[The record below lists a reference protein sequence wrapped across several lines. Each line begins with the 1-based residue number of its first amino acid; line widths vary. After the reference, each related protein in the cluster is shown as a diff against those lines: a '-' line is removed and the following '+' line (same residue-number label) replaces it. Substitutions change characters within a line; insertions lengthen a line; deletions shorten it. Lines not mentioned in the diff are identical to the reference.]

1 MSRVIITVLVLA
13 ITWLVVGSIDE
24 DKFDDQGLLASIAP
38 PFEGRNGYDEVEVF
52 TASYEETPCNRV
64 SKKDIAQLMYGGGQ
78 GKEDLE
84 KIRHKL
90 KLHLKTAQS
99 AAQSD
104 YFKFDSSGGVTD
116 LPNYIDLMNVNR
128 ALLVESYYSYTSGDN
143 NAALDHIKDSIKYV
157 ELLKRDKNYYLIS
170 YMIGVAMQ
178 EEVLRWVYQFSYQAN
193 LDATQFQLINTL
205 LNSVSSIESDEFE
218 KSPAGELQFGRALL
232 VKRQDMT
239 LAERVE
245 EMVVL
250 DEVSWDNWPAAV
262 VDSVFSPYALHVNE
276 VSNELASVLFDIT
289 KEIPEF
295 CKNVSFPKIEDEAR
309 SAAWEI
315 LLPNSF
321 GNGNEV
327 LYSYYTGYLNR
338 RCAFDNLL
346 QATKIKIAMLRY
358 QQDKHSSLE
367 ILSDLVPDYLPVVPI
382 DRFTGEVLRYSKS
395 QQWLYG
401 AGSNFTYDGGAED
414 AIYRPGD
421 CREGTACLENP
432 TFPLAPLEN
441 LIAEAD

>member
-13 ITWLVVGSIDE
+13 VAWIVVGSIDE
-24 DKFDDQGLLASIAP
+24 DKFDDQDLLALIAP
-38 PFEGRNGYDEVEVF
+38 PFEGRNGYDDIEVF
-52 TASYEETPCNRV
+52 TASYEKTPCNRV
-64 SKKDIAQLMYGGGQ
+64 SKKDVTQLMYGGGQ
-78 GKEDLE
+78 GKEDLG

-90 KLHLKTAQS
+90 KLHLKAAQS
-99 AAQSD
+99 AVQSD
-104 YFKFDSSGGVTD
+104 YFKFNASDGITD
-116 LPNYIDLMNVNR
+116 LPNFTDLTNVNR
-128 ALLVESYYSYTSGDN
+128 ALLIESYYSFKSGDN
-143 NAALDHIKDSIKYV
+143 NAALGHIEDSIKYV

-170 YMIGVAMQ
+170 YMVGMAMQ
-178 EEVLRWVYQFSYQAN
+178 EEVLRWVYHFSYQAD
-193 LDATQFQLINTL
+193 LDANQFQLINTL

-232 VKRQDMT
+232 VNRRNMT
-239 LAERVE
+239 LAERVK

-250 DEVSWDNWPAAV
+250 DEESWDNWPAAV
-262 VDSVFSPYALHVNE
+262 VDSVFSPYGLHVNE
-276 VSNELASVLFDIT
+276 ASNELASVLFDIT

-295 CKNVSFPKIEDEAR
+295 CKNVSFPKVKAETG
-309 SAAWEI
+309 SAAWGI

-321 GNGNEV
+321 GKDNDI
-327 LYSYYTGYLNR
+327 LYSYYTGYLKR

-346 QATKIKIAMLRY
+346 QTTKTKIAILRY
-358 QQDKHSSLE
+358 QQDEHSSLE
-367 ILSDLVPDYLPVVPI
+367 NLSDLVPDYLPAVPI
-382 DRFTGEVLRYSKS
+382 DSFTGEALRYSKS

-421 CREGTACLENP
+421 CRSGSACLKNP

-441 LIAEAD
+441 VIEAD